1 MGCCFLFFFAEQAFL
16 PVHWE
21 MKVGEMVSA
30 RPTSAA
36 GAQMSSNR
44 KSRGEV
50 GLRLQVHEGGSSQAH
65 NARAPLNSSAPFSFQ
80 PPAANKKQ
88 AEPSGPEC
96 TVRGRDRGEKSQGV

>member
-1 MGCCFLFFFAEQAFL
+1 M
-16 PVHWE
+16 HWE

-30 RPTSAA
+30 GPASAA

-65 NARAPLNSSAPFSFQ
+65 NTRAPLNSSAPFSFQ
-80 PPAANKKQ
+80 PPAANNKQ
-88 AEPSGPEC
+88 AEPPGREC
-96 TVRGRDRGEKSQGV
+96 TVRGRDRGEKSQGVRE